1 MGKIE
6 IADRK
11 NTGVIPSDGVV
22 IDNDAVLAGF
32 AAAQREMDYLHE
44 FVKGEVDADA
54 ERLYPKL
61 FDTWLN
67 ACKNTQAEAIDEQD
81 YAEAAARFGCDV
93 NWIKAVFIEESGEQS
108 FNRDGSAK
116 ALLERHL
123 VHRNLKTVYPA
134 QFKAISSALGSEL
147 CNRSVGG
154 WKGGIAEW
162 QRLKTVVCVV
172 AEHIGDFNV
181 ALNFGLQ
188 CASFGKPQIL
198 AAHYELLGYPSPQ
211 AMVED
216 FHKNEDNQL
225 EAFCQFVEKNG
236 LERYLSAA
244 SVAPD
249 PLQPITEFAKGY
261 NGPRC
266 CDKGSKKNYAAAIL
280 ATYRQL
286 SGETPKFDSLAKSR
300 VQQGNTISLL
310 AKVFGL
316 GATYELTDLVTKAT
330 EYKDKAETALA
341 EADQLREQASGF
353 AERTAGLVEQLGNYE
368 LWLGILALV
377 LVISIAGNLWSLYA
391 RWDDRRHGYK

>member
-1 MGKIE
+1 MAPKPQIE

-11 NTGVIPSDGVV
+11 NTGVIPSDGIVLN
-22 IDNDAVLAGF
+22 NDAALAGY
-32 AAAQREMDYLHE
+32 AAQQEMAGAADLPATYAQC
-44 FVKGEVDADA
+44 FDA
-54 ERLYPKL
+54 
-61 FDTWLN
+61 WLN
-67 ACKNTQAEAIDEQD
+67 SVKNKQAEAIDEQD
-81 YAEAAARFGCDV
+81 YSEAANRFGCDV

-108 FNRDGSAK
+108 FNRDGSVK
-116 ALLERHL
+116 CLLERHL
-123 VHRNLKTVYPA
+123 VYRNLKAVYPA
-134 QFKAISSALGSEL
+134 QFKAVSSTLGSEL
-147 CNRSVGG
+147 CNRVLGG

-162 QRLKTVVCVV
+162 QRIKTVVCVL
-172 AEHIGDFNV
+172 AEQIGDFTA
-181 ALNFGLQ
+181 ALNFVLQ

-198 AAHYELLGYPSPQ
+198 ASHYGLLGYPSPQ

-300 VQQGNTISLL
+300 VQQGNTISLI

-316 GATYELTDLVTKAT
+316 GATYELTDLVTKAS
-330 EYKDKAETALA
+330 EYKDKAETAIA
-341 EADQLREQASGF
+341 EADHLREQAYNF

-377 LVISIAGNLWSLYA
+377 LLVSIAGNLWSLYA